1 MPKWQ
6 DETIMCNDGPPR
18 ILIIDDDSMVREL
31 LTLALEEEGF
41 EILVASSGEEGIDIF
56 RDDRDIDL
64 VLTDLMM
71 PGMSGIDVLDQVRE
85 IDPLTEVVVL
95 TGFGVDE
102 IALEA
107 MKKGAY
113 DYLQKP
119 VNLRELL
126 LTIDKALEKRRITKE
141 NLDYQKRL
149 ARRNTELENTLHEL
163 RDTQAQLIQSEKLAS
178 IGQLAAGMAHEINNP
193 IGFINSNLSTLL
205 EYSENI
211 KNVLD
216 SVKIRINN
224 DKEDKNEFA
233 KTWRKGKMDD
243 ILEDLENIVRE
254 SLDGTGRIKSIV
266 QNLKDFSNLDRA
278 QIQETNIEEELER
291 VLNIISNEFRLGIE
305 VHREFGGVREIKCNR
320 QQINQVL
327 LNLLI
332 NAVQAIEKPDGKIIL
347 HTRELNNNRICIE
360 VKDNGVGI
368 SDEATDHIFDP
379 FFTTKDVGQ
388 GTGLG
393 LAISYNIVKD
403 HDGEISVSSEP
414 GKGTTFQVILP
425 VEGKKKS

>member
-1 MPKWQ
+1 
-6 DETIMCNDGPPR
+6 MCNDGQPR
-18 ILIIDDDSMVREL
+18 ILIIDDDSSVREM
-31 LTLALEEEGF
+31 LTRALEEEGF
-41 EILVASSGEEGIDIF
+41 EILVASDGEQGIDIF
-56 RDDRDIDL
+56 RDDGDIDL
-64 VLTDLMM
+64 VLTDLKM

-126 LTIDKALEKRRITKE
+126 LTIDKALERRRITKE

-216 SVKIRINN
+216 SVKIWINN
-224 DKEDKNEFA
+224 DKEDKNELA
-233 KTWRKGKMDD
+233 ETWRKEKMDD

-393 LAISYNIVKD
+393 LSISYNIVKD
-403 HDGEISVSSEP
+403 HDGEISVSSEL

>member
-6 DETIMCNDGPPR
+6 DETTMCNDGQPR
-18 ILIIDDDSMVREL
+18 ILIIDDDSSVREM
-31 LTLALEEEGF
+31 LTRALEEEGF
-41 EILVASSGEEGIDIF
+41 EILVASDGEQGIDIF
-56 RDDRDIDL
+56 RDDGDIDL
-64 VLTDLMM
+64 VLTDLKM

-126 LTIDKALEKRRITKE
+126 LTIDKALERRRITKE

-216 SVKIRINN
+216 SVKIWINN
-224 DKEDKNEFA
+224 DKEDKNELA
-233 KTWRKGKMDD
+233 ETWRKEKMDD

-393 LAISYNIVKD
+393 LSISYNIVKD
-403 HDGEISVSSEP
+403 HDGEISVSSEL

>member
-1 MPKWQ
+1 
-6 DETIMCNDGPPR
+6 MCNDGPPR